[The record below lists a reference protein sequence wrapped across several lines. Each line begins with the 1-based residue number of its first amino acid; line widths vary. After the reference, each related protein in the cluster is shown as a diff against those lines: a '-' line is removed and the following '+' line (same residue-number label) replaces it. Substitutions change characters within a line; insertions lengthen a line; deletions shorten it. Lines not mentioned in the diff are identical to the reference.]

1 MIMNEMF
8 SYEELRD
15 IAMKAGVSDNR
26 VHIGV
31 WARLS
36 GFTKIRKQINH
47 VRKTYYTK
55 LPCE

>member
-1 MIMNEMF
+1 MNEMF

-15 IAMKAGVSDNR
+15 IAIKAGVSDNR